1 MSDSRTQNTPTF
13 RAFAYLTSIERNFR
27 FWYLRGETNE
37 KAARCFLFYNFKQI
51 NREWN
56 GALNNNHNQIDPSLQ
71 QAGKRICVS
80 GRGSDELG
88 QDAKKNAPGGE
99 LGDSPLSCS
108 QNR

>member
-1 MSDSRTQNTPTF
+1 MSDGRTHNTPTF
-13 RAFAYLTSIERNFR
+13 RAFAFWFR
-27 FWYLRGETNE
+27 LKEILDFDILRWETRE